1 MRAEDRIRLLH
12 MTEAAEAALSFVAG
26 RQRGDLDSD
35 QMLQFAVVRAV
46 EVMGEAANKV
56 SEEICASHAEI
67 PWKAIVGMR
76 NRLVHAYFDVDTEVV
91 WQTLQV
97 EIPALLPRL
106 KALLDSQA

>member
-56 SEEICASHAEI
+56 SEEICASPCGNSMESHCGHAKPI
-67 PWKAIVGMR
+67 GAC
-76 NRLVHAYFDVDTEVV
+76 
-91 WQTLQV
+91 
-97 EIPALLPRL
+97 LL
-106 KALLDSQA
+106 